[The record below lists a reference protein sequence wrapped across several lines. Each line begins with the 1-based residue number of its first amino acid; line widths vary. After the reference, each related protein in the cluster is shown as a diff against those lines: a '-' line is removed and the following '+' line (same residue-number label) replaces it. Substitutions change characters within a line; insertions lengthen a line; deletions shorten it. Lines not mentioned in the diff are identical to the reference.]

1 MLSGPSSAHLV
12 VQVLVA
18 FATVAK
24 EAKGLAKATDK
35 VLDEKR
41 RKLLADMVAAASGGG
56 GNGASAAAPAPAPL
70 PAASRRASFVDWPCY
85 KPSLQ

>member
-1 MLSGPSSAHLV
+1 MLSGPSPAHLV
-12 VQVLVA
+12 AQVLVA

-24 EAKGLAKATDK
+24 EPKGLAKATDK

-56 GNGASAAAPAPAPL
+56 GASAAAPAPAPL
-70 PAASRRASFVDWPCY
+70 PAASRRVSFVGRPAAM
-85 KPSLQ
+85 PAALQ